1 MSCSEVSCLSLCKHR
16 SISCAESELSS
27 LSLLN
32 LFCRLVEGGHLYDHL
47 SSLDSLPPAD
57 KEKHVLVVAA
67 QLLDVSHL

>member
-16 SISCAESELSS
+16 SFSCAESELSS

-32 LFCRLVEGGHLYDHL
+32 LFCRLEGGHLYDHL
-47 SSLDSLPPAD
+47 SSLDSLTPAD